1 MTGDTK
7 KSRDR
12 GLVELE
18 DKLRYYMGL
27 AKQGDSTGFAFVRHY
42 ALPAIRAYVARKVE
56 HADVDAEEVAELAFD
71 RAEASVSGYSP
82 DRGKVL
88 WWLRG
93 IAWHTIGSYY
103 RVHRPTLP
111 LPADDEG
118 VADSVPGPEELH
130 NEATAEE
137 ERRALLRK
145 LDSVLRKIPLRRRQ
159 VLIWHHY
166 ENRPYSAIAASL
178 GISIEAARQ
187 LHYNALEDARKIL
200 FEKPPRKKGQTG
212 GQS

>member
-1 MTGDTK
+1 MTSDAE
-7 KSRDR
+7 KSLDR

-18 DKLRYYMGL
+18 GKLRYYMEL
-27 AKQGDSTGFAFVRHY
+27 AKQGDSTGFAFVRHF
-42 ALPAIRAYVARKVE
+42 AMPAIRAYVARKVE
-56 HADVDAEEVAELAFD
+56 HADVDAEEIAELVFD
-71 RAEASVSGYSP
+71 KAEVSLSGYSP

-137 ERRALLRK
+137 ERRALLKK
-145 LDSVLRKIPLRRRQ
+145 LDSVLRKMPLRRMAKMAMLLTGRMPVADAAKSRARMALLLTGRMP
-159 VLIWHHY
+159 VL
-166 ENRPYSAIAASL
+166 RFPYT
-178 GISIEAARQ
+178 
-187 LHYNALEDARKIL
+187 
-200 FEKPPRKKGQTG
+200 F
-212 GQS
+212 